1 MMTCAPAAPR
11 RFAASLPVPLFA
23 PVMTTRRPVWSGT
36 WYTIAPFIELV
47 VCYGRTVT
55 DQRSLRKVPAVCKVC
70 DVTTFRRARSDEQ
83 REQRRRAIL
92 STAATMLGEMPVADL
107 SLNELSRRV
116 GLAKS
121 NVLRYFETREAVLL
135 ELYDT
140 RWKAWLDRL
149 DADLPPASAEGDART
164 RYERVAASLTASLV
178 ADPLVCELISVS
190 ASVLER
196 NVSLD
201 VARRYKLA
209 SIANTDRMAAQL
221 RSALPKLSGDGAWRA
236 AAGTLLSVAGIWPLT
251 NPTEAMLCVYE
262 DPEMARLRLD
272 FPTALEEVL
281 SVILAGCLSRW
292 PAT

>member
-1 MMTCAPAAPR
+1 
-11 RFAASLPVPLFA
+11 
-23 PVMTTRRPVWSGT
+23 
-36 WYTIAPFIELV
+36 
-47 VCYGRTVT
+47 
-55 DQRSLRKVPAVCKVC
+55 
-70 DVTTFRRARSDEQ
+70 VTTFQRARSDEQ

-92 STAATMLGEMPVADL
+92 STAAAMLGEMPVADL

-140 RWKAWLDRL
+140 AWKAWLDRL
-149 DADLPPASAEGDART
+149 DAVLPPAAAQGDARA

-178 ADPLVCELISVS
+178 ADRLVCELISVS

-196 NVSLD
+196 NVSPH
-201 VARRYKLA
+201 VARRHKLA
-209 SIANTDRMAAQL
+209 SIANLECMAAQL
-221 RSALPKLSGDGAWRA
+221 RSSLPELSTDGAWRA
-236 AAGTLLSVAGIWPLT
+236 AAGTLLSVAGVWPLT

-262 DPEMARLRLD
+262 DPQMARLRMD
-272 FPTALEEVL
+272 FPTALHEIL

>member
-1 MMTCAPAAPR
+1 
-11 RFAASLPVPLFA
+11 
-23 PVMTTRRPVWSGT
+23 MTT
-36 WYTIAPFIELV
+36 F
-47 VCYGRTVT
+47 
-55 DQRSLRKVPAVCKVC
+55 Q
-70 DVTTFRRARSDEQ
+70 RARSDEQ

-92 STAATMLGEMPVADL
+92 STAAAMLAEMPVADL

-140 RWKAWLDRL
+140 AWKAWLDRL
-149 DADLPPASAEGDART
+149 DAVLPPASADGDTRT
-164 RYERVAASLTASLV
+164 RYERVAATLTALLV

-196 NVSLD
+196 NVSPE

-209 SIANTDRMAAQL
+209 SIANIERMAGQL
-221 RSALPKLSGDGAWRA
+221 RSALPELSSDGAWRA
-236 AAGTLLSVAGIWPLT
+236 AAGTLLSVSGVWPLT
-251 NPTEAMLCVYE
+251 NPTEAMLCVYQ
-262 DPEMARLRLD
+262 DPEMARLRMDL
-272 FPTALEEVL
+272 PTALEEVL
-281 SVILAGCLSRW
+281 SVILAGCLARW